1 MVKDLSEQHY
11 QQKRQNKATEYDGYK
26 GQLKCATYGLTMI
39 PLYICLILPLAL
51 ICYPMKYILP
61 KQKKQLQISSTT
73 TQNFQRPK
81 EIPPLNDRPYSVIIY
96 GATGFTGRLA
106 AKYYGEKYS
115 TGNRR
120 WAIAGRN
127 KKGLQ
132 NIKDE
137 IIKKYPKVQDYVDI
151 LIADSTKP
159 ETLEKIIPLTRVIA
173 CTAGPFDLYATPIV
187 QLCSLY
193 GTHYVDI
200 TGETDWVR
208 KMVDT
213 YDDDAKNSGAKI
225 VHFCG
230 HDCVPWDMAVY
241 LLAEELRKRNENLIK
256 VDCFDEINGAYSGG
270 TMATLAHSLQ
280 NRKRIKTRL
289 PFDPLLK
296 MKHGSS
302 DEHPSES
309 LTVAKMQTGFG
320 YNSTA
325 YKGNGSWVGPFIMAM
340 VMANCIRRSNAIN
353 KYSGANT
360 LRYYE
365 AASYSNVYHMLK
377 TFIYSII
384 FGTCL
389 YTPILDKLFYKYF
402 LPQPGQGPS
411 DDDMKSGY
419 LRITAVG
426 TGDQGTKV
434 QTTLVLGYDPGYV
447 GTAAMLMECADLL
460 ESDET
465 NNQLLSGDEGGVYT
479 PASCFGQ
486 PLMESL
492 KAIGLEYQTEILSE

>member
-1 MVKDLSEQHY
+1 MV
-11 QQKRQNKATEYDGYK
+11 QQ
-26 GQLKCATYGLTMI
+26 
-39 PLYICLILPLAL
+39 
-51 ICYPMKYILP
+51 
-61 KQKKQLQISSTT
+61 
-73 TQNFQRPK
+73 
-81 EIPPLNDRPYSVIIY
+81 
-96 GATGFTGRLA
+96 
-106 AKYYGEKYS
+106 
-115 TGNRR
+115 
-120 WAIAGRN
+120 
-127 KKGLQ
+127 
-132 NIKDE
+132 
-137 IIKKYPKVQDYVDI
+137 YPKIQNTLDI
-151 LIADSTKP
+151 LVADSTKP
-159 ETLEKIIPLTRVIA
+159 DTLEKIIPMTRVIA
-173 CTAGPFDLYATPIV
+173 CTAGPFDLYATPVV

-213 YDDDAKNSGAKI
+213 YDDDAKASGAKI

-241 LLAEELRKRNENLIK
+241 LLAEELRKRNENLIQ
-256 VDCFDEINGAYSGG
+256 VECFDEINGAYSGG

-280 NRKRIKTRL
+280 NRKRVKARL
-289 PFDPLLK
+289 PYDPLLK
-296 MKHGSS
+296 MKHGESV
-302 DEHPSES
+302 EQPSES
-309 LTVAKMQTGFG
+309 RTEAKLQASFG
-320 YNSTA
+320 YNASA
-325 YKGNGSWVGPFIMAM
+325 YKGNGAWVGPFIMAM

-365 AASYSNVYHMLK
+365 ALSYSNVYHMIR
-377 TFIYSII
+377 TCIYSVI

-389 YTPILDKLFYKYF
+389 YTPILDQILYKYF
-402 LPQPGQGPS
+402 LPAPGEGPS
-411 DDDMKSGY
+411 EKDMKDGY

-460 ESDET
+460 ESEET
-465 NNQLLSGDEGGVYT
+465 SSQLLSGDEGGVYT

-486 PLMESL
+486 PLMKSL
-492 KAIGLEYQTEILSE
+492 RSIGFEYQTEILLEQ